1 MGQTHAY
8 IMSKKRRPN
17 RKGTKDPRTTTAKA
31 FAEAMSRYSQGYT
44 LSFAVEIL
52 RDNGFPADM
61 TEAYLL
67 DFLRDCGWVQA
78 DGRPSAQALEKGM
91 LQEDLSTEVREHGR
105 RIARYSFRLSGTGF
119 AAVITALLEVRKEAE
134 L

>member
-1 MGQTHAY
+1 MGQAHIY
-8 IMSKKRRPN
+8 NMSKRNRHHRRGSTSPHN
-17 RKGTKDPRTTTAKA
+17 EAAKA

-52 RDNGFPADM
+52 QDNGFPADM
-61 TEAYLL
+61 TEADLL